1 MNNNNDDLPWWA
13 VTLIIIAALL
23 TARFLFHLD
32 GIHFVTSWT
41 GMEGLIKR

>member
-1 MNNNNDDLPWWA
+1 MYNNNDDLPWWA

-23 TARFLFHLD
+23 TAKFLFHLD
-32 GIHFVTSWT
+32 DIHFVTSWA